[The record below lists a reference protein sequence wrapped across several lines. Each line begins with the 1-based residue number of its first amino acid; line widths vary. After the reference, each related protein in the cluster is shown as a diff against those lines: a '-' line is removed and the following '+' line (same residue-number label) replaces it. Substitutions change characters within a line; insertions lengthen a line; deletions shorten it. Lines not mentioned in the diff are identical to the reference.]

1 MEQARIGGKPPDKS
15 PAQPALALSRHYPVA
30 PEKVW
35 RAWTD
40 PKAIA
45 KWWGPGGPA
54 PVSLAE
60 LDLRVGGRFRIVFG
74 GPEGREHECAGVYKE
89 VVPNRRLVFSWCWPR
104 TTPERVSQVTIL
116 FKPAGGGTDLE
127 FRHEQFFDEAARDG
141 HQRGWNETFV
151 KLEQFLKG
159 ETTP

>member
-1 MEQARIGGKPPDKS
+1 MEQARLKEKPL
-15 PAQPALALSRHYPVA
+15 LALKRSHPVA

-45 KWWGPGGPA
+45 KWWGPGGND
-54 PVSLAE
+54 PVATAE

-74 GPEGREHECAGVYKE
+74 G
-89 VVPNRRLVFSWCWPR
+89 
-104 TTPERVSQVTIL
+104 
-116 FKPAGGGTDLE
+116 TDLE
-127 FRHEQFFDEAARDG
+127 FLHEQFFDKAARDG
-141 HQRGWNETFV
+141 HQRGWTESFT

-159 ETTP
+159 EAKS